1 MNNVNLMPDLV
12 SVTEPIYRWQITLS
26 LYMCQIHKN
35 KSHNSWNNSNYAC
48 GDAHACAPH
57 LKRLYTIDLATTLN
71 KLLIILP
78 LTSNVSYADETCTPT
93 LFCRKILP
101 TPLSS
106 PAQPGPAVF
115 DPSRY
120 FYFLCKYGY
129 NMLATPT
136 FDPMLYS
143 PHPTWFLI
151 ALYAPGI
158 CILVYFLVFCINT

>member
-78 LTSNVSYADETCTPT
+78 LTSNVSYADETALPLFFVARYCQRLCHHLLNQAPPSSTPRDISI
-93 LFCRKILP
+93 FCANMVTTRSWH
-101 TPLSS
+101 PLS
-106 PAQPGPAVF
+106 
-115 DPSRY
+115 
-120 FYFLCKYGY
+120 
-129 NMLATPT
+129 T
-136 FDPMLYS
+136 LYYI
-143 PHPTWFLI
+143 HR
-151 ALYAPGI
+151 
-158 CILVYFLVFCINT
+158 ILLGS